1 MTVKNGFGKNST
13 DELKA
18 KLQAIAEKVDAIEKR
33 EFDYVRDTY
42 YQMSDAIGADEFDTV
57 IIDRAWHAKH
67 NVTAPRLVGWLDEV
81 IKAAQENLDSDTGH
95 DIRGYW
101 KNYHQD
107 SSGNRMKGFG
117 IL

>member
-1 MTVKNGFGKNST
+1 MTVKSGFGKNST

-18 KLQAIAEKVDAIEKR
+18 KLQAIAEKVDATEKR

-42 YQMSDAIGADEFDTV
+42 YQMGDAIGADEFDTV
-57 IIDRAWHAKH
+57 IIARAKGAKH
-67 NVTAPRLVGWLDEV
+67 YVTAPRLINWLDEV
-81 IKAAQENLDSDTGH
+81 IKTAQNNLDSDTGH
-95 DIRGYW
+95 DIRGLW

-107 SSGNRMKGFG
+107 SAGNRMKGFG